1 MQLKTLFIV
10 LVLSIATAFQAN
22 ASERT
27 RENFLKVTGLKLGQV
42 ELVEGPADCRFSTL
56 GLIEIGDGSISLM
69 TGANPLI
76 TGLGMKPERYKE
88 RGCEMTEVAD
98 YKERTASFR
107 KKQDCSGKVFEYY
120 VTLGAS
126 DAGFAYTRLNKED
139 GKEVLNHTCKYRYAT
154 GAAQ

>member
-1 MQLKTLFIV
+1 MQLKNLFMV
-10 LVLSIATAFQAN
+10 LGLIFATALPGHA
-22 ASERT
+22 AEST
-27 RENFLKVTGLKLGQV
+27 RENFLKVTGLKLGPV
-42 ELVEGPADCRFSTL
+42 DLVEGPVECRFSTL

-76 TGLGMKPERYKE
+76 TGLGMKAERYKE
-88 RGCEMTEVAD
+88 RGCEMTEAAE

-120 VTLGAS
+120 VSLGVS

-139 GKEVLNHTCKYRYAT
+139 GKQVLNYTCKYRYAT
-154 GAAQ
+154 SAL